1 MYNKS
6 INYKCLRKIFLSDA
20 LKIGAYSEH
29 YSKISHKPTYFK

>member
-6 INYKCLRKIFLSDA
+6 INYKCLRKIFLSEA

-29 YSKISHKPTYFK
+29 YSKISREPTYFK